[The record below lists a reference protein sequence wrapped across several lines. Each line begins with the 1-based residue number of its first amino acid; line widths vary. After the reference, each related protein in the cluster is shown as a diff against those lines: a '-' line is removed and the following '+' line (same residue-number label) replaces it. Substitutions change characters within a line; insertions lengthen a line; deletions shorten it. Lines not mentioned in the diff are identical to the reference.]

1 MSINCRMFVSTLKP
15 KVMNV
20 NSKLVEA
27 ANLALVSLGV
37 FVAIKYHT
45 PITIA
50 IGALAFVLGITDV
63 NLKKK

>member
-1 MSINCRMFVSTLKP
+1 
-15 KVMNV
+15 MNV

-27 ANLALVSLGV
+27 ANLALVALGV

-50 IGALAFVLGITDV
+50 IGALAFILGITDV
-63 NLKKK
+63 NLYKK